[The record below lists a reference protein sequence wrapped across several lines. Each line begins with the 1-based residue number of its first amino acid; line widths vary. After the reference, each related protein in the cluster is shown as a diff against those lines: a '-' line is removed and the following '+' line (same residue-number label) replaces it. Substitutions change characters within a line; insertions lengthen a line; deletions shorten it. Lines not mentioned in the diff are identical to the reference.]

1 MLIRGARVIDPANG
15 LDKICDILIKNGVI
29 AAVGEALS
37 APMGSEVLDAAGLVA
52 CPGLIDMH
60 VHLRDPGFIH
70 KEDISTGC
78 AAAVAGG
85 FTSVVCMPNTKPVC
99 DTPEIVSYIR
109 ERAENVGLCR
119 VYPTAAIT
127 LGEQGGALTDFAALK
142 AAGAVA
148 LTDDGRP
155 VEDPDLMERAVEQ
168 AALCGMLVISHCE
181 DLAIVNG
188 GIMHKGVVSEE
199 LGVPGISRDSEDSVT
214 LRECEIA
221 LRTGGRVHIA
231 HVSTEGSVDIIRRA
245 KAQGAR
251 VTAETAPHYLLLT
264 DELLHSRDANFRMNP
279 PLRELSDI
287 AEVRH
292 GLRDG
297 TLDCIITDHA
307 PHTAE
312 EKADFLRA
320 PNGVVGLETSLA
332 ATLTALHHGD
342 GMKLSRI
349 VELMS
354 TAPARVL
361 GIPGGTLSVGAAAD
375 ITLFDVGARWVVTPE
390 AFHGKSKNTPF
401 MGMELSGRVTF
412 TILGGRLVYERV

>member
-1 MLIRGARVIDPANG
+1 MIDPANG
-15 LDKICDILIKNGVI
+15 LDKICDILIRNGVI

-401 MGMELSGRVTF
+401 MGMELCGRVTF
-412 TILGGRLVYERV
+412 TILGGRLVYEHV